1 MLSLFRSAQIPSSYT
16 AGFDV
21 AAKALTGNPRSTL
34 LRSQAHVIMLLA
46 RVRCR
51 SQVLEAELCHS
62 LGLQQVPL
70 VSEHAQKWF
79 LLRQTRWRGK
89 VARAELRRRRA
100 EARESGKLLQDKQAL
115 EGRLKEV
122 QTVLEN
128 VQNQRN
134 DLKQQF
140 RVGGTLLPVCA

>member
-1 MLSLFRSAQIPSSYT
+1 ML
-16 AGFDV
+16 
-21 AAKALTGNPRSTL
+21 
-34 LRSQAHVIMLLA
+34 
-46 RVRCR
+46 
-51 SQVLEAELCHS
+51 
-62 LGLQQVPL
+62 
-70 VSEHAQKWF
+70 W
-79 LLRQTRWRGK
+79 QTRWRGK

-140 RVGGTLLPVCA
+140 RVSCTSTPVCG

>member
-1 MLSLFRSAQIPSSYT
+1 M
-16 AGFDV
+16 
-21 AAKALTGNPRSTL
+21 AK
-34 LRSQAHVIMLLA
+34 
-46 RVRCR
+46 
-51 SQVLEAELCHS
+51 
-62 LGLQQVPL
+62 
-70 VSEHAQKWF
+70 
-79 LLRQTRWRGK
+79 
-89 VARAELRRRRA
+89 AELRRRRA

-140 RVGGTLLPVCA
+140 RVSVALDATPRISLHGQHHKGTGQAQGCSETGHQFEQQSPVCPGNEMAPFACHAGLMSAIYT